1 MINNNSVAK
10 PNSSLKTGFLYN
22 THFWAIALIV
32 LFLTVFYYQNFIFGH
47 RVLSYFW
54 YLELYE
60 FNYNLIGSLFL
71 VPLIYSAVVFRWQ
84 GTVFMWLISMA
95 IILPQIL
102 TFRNDLVSH
111 VTNIFYLLIPLIIAI
126 YISLQLGWR
135 DRERKALA
143 ERESERELE
152 RQNYLSQIF
161 KAQED
166 ERKRISQEIHDDPI
180 QKLAGVASLTQM
192 LARDKALENIPVL
205 KQRSEYIRDTIISI
219 SHDLRRL
226 SIDLRPT
233 VLDDLGLIPSIYWLV
248 DRFKQESG
256 VNAQFEIIGESREL
270 SKKITV
276 LIFRIVQ
283 EALNNARKHS
293 QATNVSITLQF
304 MEKKI
309 KAVIQDNGKGFSVPE
324 VFNHYSLLDRGKLGL
339 IGMQQRTQVLN
350 GTFDIKSEIGKGTLI
365 SVEVVL

>member
-1 MINNNSVAK
+1 MINNNSA
-10 PNSSLKTGFLYN
+10 LKQNISWNTGIFRN
-22 THFWAIALIV
+22 THFWAIVLIV
-32 LFLTVFYYQNFIFGH
+32 LFLTVFYYQSFIFGH

-60 FNYNLIGSLFL
+60 FNYNIIGSLFL
-71 VPLIYSAVVFRWQ
+71 IPLIYSAVVFRWQ
-84 GTVFMWLISMA
+84 GTVIMWFISMA

-111 VTNIFYLLIPLIIAI
+111 VTNVFYLLIPLIIAV
-126 YISLQLGWR
+126 YISLQRGWR

-180 QKLAGVASLTQM
+180 QKLAGVASLAQM
-192 LARDKALENIPVL
+192 LAKDKALENIPVL
-205 KQRSEYIRDTIISI
+205 KERSESIRDIIISI

-226 SIDLRPT
+226 SVDLRPT
-233 VLDDLGLIPSIYWLV
+233 VLDDLGLIPSLYWLV
-248 DRFKQESG
+248 DQFKQESG
-256 VNAQFEIIGESREL
+256 ITAQLNIIGESREL

-283 EALNNARKHS
+283 EALNNAKKHS
-293 QATNVSITLQF
+293 QAAKVSIVLQF
-304 MEKKI
+304 MDTKI
-309 KAVIQDNGKGFSVPE
+309 KATIQDNGKGFSVPSI
-324 VFNHYSLLDRGKLGL
+324 FNHYDLLNRGKLGL

-350 GTFDIKSEIGKGTLI
+350 GTFNIKSEIDKGTVI
-365 SVEVVL
+365 SVEVIT